1 MKSAIIKKI
10 GHVYVKSVVRTFLG
24 IDLIKEEITI
34 RQSVL
39 ENSKILYYKKFL
51 KLDLKKNRYK

>member
-10 GHVYVKSVVRTFLG
+10 GGVYVKSVVTTFLG